1 MPKVV
6 LANPHS
12 RAMTARPDDLPPDS
26 WLGCYVE
33 AARMLW
39 SLDAADIAVLPGPV
53 DKEFLSYLAAV
64 LGIVGDGPAVLS
76 MQDYQGILWNP
87 RDNPEL
93 FAAVRDRISSS
104 GFDLGDWTMSC
115 YVRDRDIAQWE
126 RLLGLDTDSALYAQD
141 LAALMN
147 SKSVFR
153 ALAVAAGIPVP
164 EGYVVTAGGEL
175 LDAVVELLDR
185 TGSVIVKQDQNS
197 GGLGNTL
204 ITTDTAMTGCGVLH
218 TLTLGPG
225 GDPRSELRRKLHEHN
240 LPHGAALDLPAGAAP
255 AKFVVEV
262 YQSGTRS
269 LSSELHIPRS
279 GMPVLRNYGE
289 MRMEPRWTGF
299 VIPPRDLPV
308 SVHTE
313 FGAGSQHIALAVQT
327 LGYHGLINIDAII
340 GPDDQLSYTEFN
352 GRAGG
357 ATNLDTIARRLLGHN
372 YLPNHVLRTRIG
384 VPAPRATELRDH
396 LEQAGLHYNSQQGSG
411 VIIAADDPATSRIE
425 YLVIGRDHAEAQ
437 HIETELE
444 RTLAEL
450 TNAAGTAPALHK
462 TL

>member
-12 RAMTARPDDLPPDS
+12 RAMTARPDDLPPAS

-39 SLDAADIAVLPGPV
+39 SLDVADIAVLPGPV
-53 DKEFLSYLAAV
+53 DKEFLSYLTAM
-64 LGIVGDGPAVLS
+64 LDICGEGPAVLS
-76 MQDYQGILWNP
+76 MQDYRSIEWNP
-87 RDNPEL
+87 RANPEL

-104 GFDLGDWTMSC
+104 GFDRSDWTMSC
-115 YVRDRDIAQWE
+115 YVRDRDIAGWE
-126 RLLGLDTDSALYAQD
+126 RLLGLDTDAALYAQD

-153 ALAVAAGIPVP
+153 ALALAADIPVP

-204 ITTDTAMTGCGVLH
+204 ITTDHEATGCGVLH
-218 TLTLGPG
+218 TLSLGPG
-225 GDPRSELRRKLHEHN
+225 DDPRGDLHRKLHEHN
-240 LPHGAALDLPAGAAP
+240 LPHGDVLDLPAGAAP

-269 LSSELHIPRS
+269 LSSELYIPRS

-299 VIPPRDLPV
+299 VIPPQDLPAT
-308 SVHTE
+308 VHTE
-313 FGAGSQHIALAVQT
+313 FGAGSQQIALFAQR
-327 LGYHGLINIDAII
+327 LGYHGLINIDAMI
-340 GPDDQLSYTEFN
+340 GPDNRLSYTEFN

-357 ATNLDTIARRLLGHN
+357 ATNLDTIARRLLGQN
-372 YLPNHVLRTRIG
+372 YLHNHVLLTRIG
-384 VPAPRATELRDH
+384 VPAPRTTELRDH
-396 LEQAGLHYNSQQGSG
+396 LEQAGIHFDTHRGSG

-425 YLVIGRDHAEAQ
+425 YLVIGRGHAEAH
-437 HIETELE
+437 HIETELKGLL
-444 RTLAEL
+444 TGL
-450 TNAAGTAPALHK
+450 TNANA
-462 TL
+462 